1 MQRQLAFKIFLIL
14 FLIILLLIPINMI
27 THLVYERMSLRN
39 DVVSN
44 IAKSSA
50 LNQQLTGPILII
62 PYTKTVYNFSD
73 KKYYEKQ
80 DRLYFF
86 PKNSNL
92 IGTLSVEKRH
102 RGIYEA
108 RVYNLDAQLTGDFY
122 IPKLFGI
129 KDNIDSYQFGTPFLA
144 IGISDTR
151 GIGNQSKLIFN
162 QLPLEIKPGT
172 ENSKLGE
179 GISAELNLD
188 DLKKAEN
195 FPYDISFSL
204 LGTSRLDI
212 TPIAQEANIKI
223 SSDWPHPSFI
233 GDFLPITRSINK
245 SGFSAQWQTNLFA
258 TNIINKFERCN
269 STYDCNEVFSKNNMG
284 ISLIEPVD
292 NYSQTNR
299 AIKYGILFIGLTFF
313 GFFLFEMTKKLAI
326 HPIQY
331 GFVGVS
337 LALFFLLLLSL
348 SEYIGFALAYLCSA
362 IACISLISFYT
373 TSILSSKKQGALFT
387 ALLSLLY
394 IMLYILLNAED
405 YSLVMGSILVFIIL
419 GSAMVITRNL
429 DWYKVATLPNKP
441 LKGGKE
447 KDSMGDY
454 IS

>member
-27 THLVYERMSLRN
+27 AHLVYERMSLRN
-39 DVVSN
+39 DVVKD

-50 LNQQLTGPILII
+50 LSQQMTGPILVI
-62 PYTKTVYNFSD
+62 PYTKTVYDVSD
-73 KKYYEKQ
+73 KKYYQKQ
-80 DRLYFF
+80 GSLYFF
-86 PKNSNL
+86 PKTNNL
-92 IGTLSVEKRH
+92 TGTLSVEKRH

-108 RVYNLDAQLTGDFY
+108 RVYNLESKLTSSFY
-122 IPKLFGI
+122 IPKQFGI
-129 KDNIDSYQFGTPFLA
+129 KDNIDGYQFGTPLLA

-162 QLPLEIKPGT
+162 NRTLEIKPGT
-172 ENSKLGE
+172 DNSKLGE
-179 GISAELNLD
+179 GISAELSLE
-188 DLKKAEN
+188 DLKQSEH
-195 FPYDISFSL
+195 FSYDISFSL
-204 LGTSRLDI
+204 LGTSNLNI
-212 TPIAQEANIKI
+212 TPIAQETTIKI

-233 GDFLPITRSINK
+233 GNFLPITRNVAK
-245 SGFSAQWQTNLFA
+245 NGFNATWQTNLFA
-258 TNIINKFERCN
+258 TNIINKFNRCN
-269 STYDCNEVFSKNNMG
+269 SIYNCNEVFSQNSLG
-284 ISLIEPVD
+284 ISLVEPVD

-331 GFVGVS
+331 GFVGIS

-362 IACISLISFYT
+362 IACISLISFYI
-373 TSILSSKKQGALFT
+373 TSILDSKKQGALFT

-394 IMLYILLNAED
+394 IMLYVLLNAED
-405 YSLVMGSILVFIIL
+405 YSLVMGSILVFVIL
-419 GSAMVITRNL
+419 SIAMMITRKL
-429 DWYKVATLPNKP
+429 DWYKVATIPNKP
-441 LKGGKE
+441 FKNTSKE
-447 KDSMGDY
+447 DNMGDY